1 MHRAKRALLLYVTRA
16 QDMHDCL
23 ENLLSDAEDLANM
36 HLTDRRMF
44 EGNHRIHGQTSFQVW
59 KAAGGGGS
67 SLEDLEI
74 MIETYSDTCNNLLQ
88 DGRQLEEEVKD
99 TEELVSL
106 QLDTQRNKIL
116 GVESECDD

>member
-1 MHRAKRALLLYVTRA
+1 
-16 QDMHDCL
+16 MHDCL

-59 KAAGGGGS
+59 KAGGGGGS

-116 GVESECDD
+116 GVEMIIT